1 MLETKVVSCQL
12 LCKVAFMG
20 FDLIVMAKFDE
31 KNITILIVN
40 PKIQIPKAK
49 IRGAIDN
56 VKQVFQV
63 SL

>member
-1 MLETKVVSCQL
+1 
-12 LCKVAFMG
+12 MG

>member
-20 FDLIVMAKFDE
+20 FDPTVMAKFDE
-31 KNITILIVN
+31 KNIVTLIAN
-40 PKIQIPKAK
+40 LKIHIPKAK

-56 VKQVFQV
+56 AKQV
-63 SL
+63 L

>member
-20 FDLIVMAKFDE
+20 FDLTVMAKFDE